1 MKEMVVVNFYKK
13 HQTNWDELQMLAL
26 DTIAKFEE
34 EVDDIEI
41 GSLTVEQQYEDYRA
55 ACMQGLKTFI
65 LHVIN
70 EWAQE
75 HILMYNDSFYKRFEV
90 FEMDGL
96 LKSYS
101 YPNLYRNTKE
111 LFKLFKDEKVKISPE
126 DFDFI
131 HETFTN
137 EVVCNVS
144 SFEFEIREIDEDND
158 FLSNNGFD
166 DFIG

>member
-1 MKEMVVVNFYKK
+1 MNQMVVVNFYKK
-13 HQTNWDELQMLAL
+13 HETTWDELQMLAL

-65 LHVIN
+65 LQVVN

-90 FEMDGL
+90 FEMDGIL
-96 LKSYS
+96 NSYQ

-111 LFKLFKDEKVKISPE
+111 LFKLFKDEKVQISLM
-126 DFDFI
+126 I
-131 HETFTN
+131 LI
-137 EVVCNVS
+137 S
-144 SFEFEIREIDEDND
+144 STKHLQMMLCVMFQV
-158 FLSNNGFD
+158 LSLKLKKLMRIMIF
-166 DFIG
+166 